1 MNRSF
6 FTYEM
11 PINKHHHKPH
21 VRAAYERALKQGE
34 DGQMIKWDK
43 QQQRVWVAGW
53 RLHHGLTG
61 AVLAVAGGLLMAH
74 DWKDRTEWIHH

>member
-1 MNRSF
+1 MFEQLTNERCGKEEVG
-6 FTYEM
+6 EM
-11 PINKHHHKPH
+11 
-21 VRAAYERALKQGE
+21 V
-34 DGQMIKWDK
+34 KWDRD
-43 QQQRVWVAGW
+43 QQRVWVAGW